1 MTAESLP
8 AGACDC
14 HMHVYDACFAALP
27 NAIPR
32 DAPVPAYRRMSAAL
46 GLDRMVVVQPSGY
59 GFDNACTLDA
69 LAAFGAKARA
79 VVVISPDTPQA
90 ELERLHALGV
100 RGVRYMMVVP
110 GGLGWDSMAAMAHK
124 VAPLGWH
131 LNLQFDGHQLP
142 ERLAALQAL
151 PIDLVIDHFG
161 SFHGGVRV
169 AAPGFGALL
178 RLMDGGRAWV
188 KLSGPYSY
196 GMRGASAPGYD
207 AVAPLARALIDAHP
221 EHCLW
226 ASNWPHP
233 TEATPP
239 ADADM
244 LALLGQWAGRRATRD
259 RILVDNPAR
268 LYGYLVPPTL

>member
-1 MTAESLP
+1 
-8 AGACDC
+8 
-14 HMHVYDACFAALP
+14 MHIYDARFAALP
-27 NAIPR
+27 NAILR

-46 GLDRMVVVQPSGY
+46 GLERMVVVQPSGY

-69 LAAFGAKARA
+69 MAAFGPSARGI
-79 VVVISPDTPQA
+79 VVISPDTPDA

-100 RGVRYMMVVP
+100 RGVRYMMVIP
-110 GGLGWDSMAAMAHK
+110 GGLGWDSMAAMARK

-131 LNLQFDGHQLP
+131 LNLQFDGHHLP
-142 ERLAALQAL
+142 DRLAALQAL
-151 PIDLVIDHFG
+151 PIDLVVDHFG
-161 SFHGGVRV
+161 SFHGG
-169 AAPGFGALL
+169 ASLDAPGFGALL

-196 GMRGASAPGYD
+196 GMRGASAPAYD
-207 AVAPLARALIDAHP
+207 ALAPLARALIDAHP
-221 EHCLW
+221 ERCLW

-244 LALLGQWAGRRATRD
+244 LALLGQWAGPRATRD

-268 LYGYLVPPTL
+268 LYGYTAPLSP